1 MLKSVSIV
9 EKEMSI
15 DWSKNA
21 CLIVIQKNS
30 NVTVDEKKLSD
41 EKNEGRTGKW
51 KKDVFNV

>member
-9 EKEMSI
+9 EKQMSI
-15 DWSKNA
+15 DWYKNA

-41 EKNEGRTGKW
+41 EKSEGKTGKW